1 MPDARADRPVF
12 AGLFLVSLATL
23 TYEILLTRI
32 FSVTMWYHFAFLA
45 VSLAM
50 FGMTVGALVV
60 YLAPGAF
67 PAARA
72 REAMARHALLF
83 ALASLFSLGFHLVF
97 PFAIELSL
105 AGVLY
110 AALHCLV
117 IALPFVASG
126 VAVCLAL
133 TRFPAQVGRLY
144 AADLAGAGLG
154 CLAVL
159 GLLGVA
165 DGASAVFAVA
175 ALAALAAGLLAR
187 GGGDAGLRWL
197 GFAAAAALLAI
208 GSGHALLARAQA
220 PLFRFRYVKG
230 AEEEKPLRE
239 IWNSFSRITVSR
251 TADGPESPFGWG
263 LSERLPGSPLV
274 RQLHLEIDGTAG
286 TVLTAYSGEPSEIE
300 HLRYDVTNLAHHLR
314 PGADVLVIGTGG
326 GRDVLAAL
334 AFEQRSVLGVELNGD
349 ILRLVNEEFG
359 DFTGHLA
366 RRPGVRFVN
375 DEARSYLERSE
386 ERFGI
391 VQVSLI
397 DTWAATAAG
406 AFALT
411 ENALYTVEAW
421 RALLRRLEPGGIVS
435 YSRWYFRD
443 RPGEMYRLVA
453 LATTALAAEGV
464 REPRRHLLIARRMF
478 GTGPHG
484 IGTLLASATPFSAAD
499 ERRFRELCLAQAFQV
514 VLSPGSAHDPVYEV
528 LSSPA
533 ELGPFLE
540 RFPIDV
546 SAPTDDR
553 PFFFH
558 MLRLRDAF
566 DVQRWS
572 QGAVSFN
579 MQAVA
584 TLGTLLLVVLALT
597 ALCVVV
603 PLALTAERAALAGS
617 PPLLLFFG
625 SIGLGFM
632 LIEVAQMQRLA
643 VFLGHPVY
651 GLAVVLLALLLSG
664 GLGSWLT
671 RRVEDEGLRAA
682 GAGRLIALL
691 ALLLATGVATPLATA
706 ALKGGTTPLRIAAA
720 VALQVPMGLLL
731 GMPFPL
737 GMRLAA
743 ERRAA
748 LTPWLFGLNGA
759 ASVLASVLAVALA
772 LAQGISFA
780 FFAGA
785 SCYAVALTSW
795 LWAGRNGSGPRS
807 GGRSSP

>member
-1 MPDARADRPVF
+1 MPDARADRSVF

-23 TYEILLTRI
+23 TYETLLTRI

-50 FGMTVGALVV
+50 FGVTVGALIV

-83 ALASLFSLGFHLVF
+83 ALASLFGLGFHLVL
-97 PFAIELSL
+97 PFTLDPSL
-105 AGVLY
+105 GGVLY
-110 AALHCLV
+110 AALHFLV
-117 IALPFVASG
+117 IALPFAASG
-126 VAVCLAL
+126 AAVCVAL
-133 TRFPAQVGRLY
+133 TRFPSQVGRLY

-159 GLLGVA
+159 GLLGLA
-165 DGASAVFAVA
+165 DGASAVFGVA
-175 ALAALAAGLLAR
+175 ALAALAAALFA
-187 GGGDAGLRWL
+187 GGGELAGLRRQAL
-197 GFAAAAALLAI
+197 AAAAVLLAI
-208 GSGHALLARAQA
+208 GCAHALLARAQA

-230 AEEEKPLRE
+230 AEEPKPLHE
-239 IWNSFSRITVSR
+239 VWNSFSRITVREKS
-251 TADGPESPFGWG
+251 DGPEPPFGWG
-263 LSERLPGSPLV
+263 LSERFPADRLV
-274 RQLHLEIDGTAG
+274 RQLRLEIDGTAD

-314 PGADVLVIGTGG
+314 SGADVLVIGTGG

-334 AFEQRSVLGVELNGD
+334 AFGQRSVLGVELNGD
-349 ILRLVNEEFG
+349 ILRLVNQEFG
-359 DFTGHLA
+359 DFTGHLS
-366 RRPGVRFVN
+366 RFPGVSFVN
-375 DEARSYLERSE
+375 DEARSYLERTDR
-386 ERFGI
+386 RFGI

-406 AFALT
+406 AYALT
-411 ENALYTVEAW
+411 ESSLYTVEAW
-421 RALLRRLEPGGIVS
+421 RTLLRHLSPGGILS
-435 YSRWYFRD
+435 YSRWYFRE
-443 RPGEMYRLVA
+443 RPGEMYRLAA
-453 LATTALAAEGV
+453 LATAALAAEGV
-464 REPRRHLLIARRMF
+464 GEPRRHLLIASRMY

-484 IGTLLASATPFSAAD
+484 VGTLLASATPFSD
-499 ERRFRELCLAQAFQV
+499 EDQQRFQGVCEAQAFQV
-514 VLSPGSAHDPVYEV
+514 VLRPGFARDPAYQA
-528 LSSPA
+528 LTSPA
-533 ELGPFLE
+533 ALGAFGE

-546 SAPTDDR
+546 SPPTDDR

-566 DVQRWS
+566 DRERWS

-579 MQAVA
+579 MEAVA
-584 TLGTLLLVVLALT
+584 TLGTLLLVVLILT

-603 PLALTAERAALAGS
+603 PLVLTADRSALAGS

-632 LIEVAQMQRLA
+632 LIEVAQMQRLS

-651 GLAVVLLALLLSG
+651 GLSVVLVALLLSG

-671 RRVEDEGLRAA
+671 RRVEADRLRAA
-682 GAGRLIALL
+682 GIGRLLALL
-691 ALLLATGVATPLATA
+691 ALLLATGLVTPLATG
-706 ALKGGTTPLRIAAA
+706 ALRGGTTPLRIAAA
-720 VALQVPMGLLL
+720 VALQVPMGVLL

-743 ERRAA
+743 GRRAA

-759 ASVLASVLAVALA
+759 ASVLASVLAVTLA

-780 FFAGA
+780 FFAGTA
-785 SCYAVALTSW
+785 CYAVALASFW
-795 LWAGRNGSGPRS
+795 WAGSRG
-807 GGRSSP
+807 